1 MISLH
6 PQDWSY
12 LQLFQFFAPKVLLS
26 VICGGLIGLER
37 ELKSKPAGIKTN
49 ILICLGSALF
59 TSVSLLISMSFSE
72 RGHWGD
78 PARISAQIVSGIG
91 FLGGGAIIQA
101 QGTVLGLTTAATI
114 WLVAALGIMI
124 GLGYH
129 DVSVVLSVMTVLILV
144 GVSFFED
151 RVLGRSLTFTSEL
164 VVDDPKGDVRQQIN
178 ALLSQHD
185 LVLESFDIRPHGSD
199 WSTLLIR
206 YSGHRNDQRK
216 FNLALW
222 GTVGVKEV
230 KQLGA

>member
-1 MISLH
+1 MISFH

-12 LQLFQFFAPKVLLS
+12 LQLFQFFAPKVLLC

-59 TSVSLLISMSFSE
+59 TSVSLLTSMAFAE

-124 GLGYH
+124 GLGYN
-129 DVSVVLSVMTVLILV
+129 DVSVVLAVMTVLILV

-151 RVLGRSLTFTSEL
+151 RVLGRALTFTSEL
-164 VVDDPKGDVRQQIN
+164 VVDDPQGEVRQHIN
-178 ALLSQHD
+178 GLLAQND
-185 LVLESFDIRPHGSD
+185 LVLESFDIRAQHGQ
-199 WSTLLIR
+199 WHTLLIR
-206 YSGHRNDQRK
+206 YSGHRNDQKK
-216 FNLALW
+216 FSLALW
-222 GTVGVKEV
+222 STAGVKEV
-230 KQLGA
+230 KQLG